1 VTLKTILKSVGVDA
15 PLDRVYGQWNRFEE
29 FPRFMQGVRHVIPLD
44 DQRLH
49 WETEF
54 AGKIKEWDAIITD
67 LTPNQRIAWESED
80 GDYVAGVVTFEPIG
94 TGRTRVNLKLFYDNK
109 GAPAAE
115 ADSLSSIAN
124 HVEEDQ
130 QRFQKFMEERQGVDR
145 LGRIPR

>member
-1 VTLKTILKSVGVDA
+1 MKSILKSVEVDA
-15 PLDRVYGQWNRFEE
+15 PLGRVYSQWTRFED

-54 AGKIKEWDAIITD
+54 AGKTKQWDATITD

-80 GDYVAGVVTFEPIG
+80 GDYVAGIVTFEPLG
-94 TGRTRVNLKLFYDNK
+94 TSRTRVNLKLFYDSK

-115 ADSLSSIAN
+115 EDFLSSIGN
-124 HVEEDQ
+124 HVEEDL
-130 QRFQKFMEERQGVDR
+130 QRFQKFIEARPGVDQR
-145 LGRIPR
+145 PERIPR